1 MLSSGSCRQRQTAKE
16 AANELSA
23 QLAQERLK
31 MKHRR
36 RTQKRLESST
46 TVEGA
51 SEVGD
56 AETHK
61 VEPRE
66 DASHSRRTADA
77 RTTKKFADELEL
89 ASHVLLSAVRER
101 DQLQESYL

>member
-1 MLSSGSCRQRQTAKE
+1 MLSSGSCRQRQTTKE

-51 SEVGD
+51 REVGD

-61 VEPRE
+61 VEQRE
-66 DASHSRRTADA
+66 AASHSRRTADA
-77 RTTKKFADELEL
+77 KTTKKFADELEL